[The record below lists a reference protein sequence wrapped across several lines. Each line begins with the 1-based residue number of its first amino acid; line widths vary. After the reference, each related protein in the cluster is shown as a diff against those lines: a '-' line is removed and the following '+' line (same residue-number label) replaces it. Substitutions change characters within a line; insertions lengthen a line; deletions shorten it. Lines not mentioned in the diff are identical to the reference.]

1 MKHTPIGIA
10 LTLRIT
16 RTGWSVTVRVYFTK

>member
-1 MKHTPIGIA
+1 MKLTPIGIA

-16 RTGWSVTVRVYFTK
+16 RTGWSVAVRVYFSK